1 MCLLLIIA
9 TLQHQTQS
17 STGNKHWLTWLGLLR
32 IAVRLKCVD
41 CWTVP
46 TLAPQRSCPL
56 ALWASRGRS
65 VADIL
70 QKMSRVRIIWS
81 NPRSEVIATV
91 RAFEM
96 TRMSLKEYSG
106 FKFNLIDSICVIILN
121 WMLKI
126 ITSFNLNRLVTLEV
140 NETNSWMLKCFPT
153 AQPHDINN
161 TSRF

>member
-1 MCLLLIIA
+1 MPYYSARIYLNRNKHKLFMVHLFLNFLSDVIYNSGVSVIMCSLLIIA

-70 QKMSRVRIIWS
+70 QKMSRVRIIWR

-96 TRMSLKEYSG
+96 TRMSLK
-106 FKFNLIDSICVIILN
+106 NILG
-121 WMLKI
+121 
-126 ITSFNLNRLVTLEV
+126 S
-140 NETNSWMLKCFPT
+140 S
-153 AQPHDINN
+153 
-161 TSRF
+161 